1 MLKERLRIFYGDT
14 ASVEINSRPGET
26 LVKVVLPEILY
37 TGGAQSISYLVDDE
51 TAMLDILQQVIQWEE
66 LGIKKVYTARNAEQA
81 KELLQEKKIDI
92 TLCDI
97 EMPKES
103 GLDFNR
109 MDTGA
114 VSVCS
119 EYHTHGTCR
128 F

>member
-1 MLKERLRIFYGDT
+1 MNI
-14 ASVEINSRPGET
+14 I
-26 LVKVVLPEILY
+26 
-37 TGGAQSISYLVDDE
+37 LVDDE

-103 GLDFNR
+103 GLDLIEWIQGLYPSVVNIIL
-109 MDTGA
+109 TGHRRGYYILH
-114 VSVCS
+114 VL
-119 EYHTHGTCR
+119 CR